1 MFSLGCGRIFEG
13 TYEQMFSSLQLI
25 KSFPE
30 NTKIYCGH
38 EYTLKNAEF
47 CIKHDKDNSALIEKI
62 KSIKEKLDNGFPTI
76 PTTIKEELDCNI
88 FLRSKDVGSFS
99 KLSFAVI
106 KTGGKQYKVKAGE
119 IIKVEKL
126 LDSKAESKVEFK
138 EVLAYGDDKAV
149 ELGEPTI
156 SGAKVEADLIKN
168 SKNRTVLIFKKRR
181 RKNSRRKNGHRQQ
194 YSLIRINKIFSK
206 DGKVLSE
213 AEKKVTPLKKT
224 DVTSKIEKK

>member
-1 MFSLGCGRIFEG
+1 M
-13 TYEQMFSSLQLI
+13 
-25 KSFPE
+25 
-30 NTKIYCGH
+30 
-38 EYTLKNAEF
+38 
-47 CIKHDKDNSALIEKI
+47 
-62 KSIKEKLDNGFPTI
+62 
-76 PTTIKEELDCNI
+76 
-88 FLRSKDVGSFS
+88 
-99 KLSFAVI
+99 SFAVI

-194 YSLIRINKIFSK
+194 YSLIRIKKIFSK
-206 DGKVLSE
+206 DGKLISE
-213 AEKKVTPLKKT
+213 AEKIKKET
-224 DVTSKIEKK
+224 KEIKQEKKESAK